1 MKITIRSKLILAI
14 STLMIVVFSL
24 AANLFIAEKKA
35 ELAEDIYL
43 NTLAFGRLTAPDV
56 AYKYDLYLAQNG
68 FVYFNREISALFEQN
83 RDVKSIKVI
92 SYEGN
97 LLYDSATEKEKQY
110 DGELRKISDENLL
123 KQVHSENVS
132 LKTSDGD
139 FVFLEVDEDGKVTPS
154 LEQGVLVDYLV
165 VPGSEKYAV
174 VYELTYKYLN
184 ERIEL
189 MVSRIIYL
197 AIFAI
202 MLGMILSLLMAGQL
216 TKPVK
221 KLVIGAG
228 EVAKGN
234 LGIRVDI
241 RTHDE
246 MKYLGDAFNQ
256 MAADLEK
263 SIEAKLYKERV
274 TRELQIAGEIQ
285 KRILPEKIP
294 SVEGL
299 DLAAGLIPAEEIGGD
314 IYDFITMKNG
324 RTLMYVGDVTGHG
337 VPAGIVSSIAN
348 ALFYAYSGEIDLK
361 KLLANVNRVMKE
373 KTMAT
378 MFMTLCMMEWDA
390 LRKSFRYVNAG
401 HEPLIHYKAKERK
414 ATLIKDK
421 GMALGMIPDISDKL
435 TLNELPLSSGD
446 FVVVISD
453 GIAECW
459 KNKKENYGF
468 ERLVAA
474 VERAAMNEDAVK
486 IKDAIL
492 NSVKSFANGYPQM
505 DDITIMVIRRA

>member
-24 AANLFIAEKKA
+24 AANLFINEKKA
-35 ELAEDIYL
+35 ELAEDIRL
-43 NTLAFGRLTAPDV
+43 NTLAFGKLTAPDV

-68 FVYFNREISALFEQN
+68 FVYFNREISVLFEQN
-83 RDVKSIKVI
+83 RDIKAIKVI

-97 LLYDSATEKEKQY
+97 LLYDSATEKDKQY
-110 DGELRKISDENLL
+110 DGELRKVSDENLL
-123 KQVHSENVS
+123 AQVRSENISV
-132 LKTSDGD
+132 KTTGD
-139 FVFLEVDEDGKVTPS
+139 EFVFLETDEDVG
-154 LEQGVLVDYLV
+154 LEQGTLVSYFV
-165 VPGSEKYAV
+165 VPGNEKYSV

-184 ERIEL
+184 ERIAL
-189 MVSRIIYL
+189 MISRIIYL

-216 TKPVK
+216 TKPLK

-234 LGIRVDI
+234 LATRVEI
-241 RTHDE
+241 QTHDE

-299 DLAAGLIPAEEIGGD
+299 DLAADLIPAEEIGGD
-314 IYDFITMKNG
+314 IYDFITLKNG

-361 KLLANVNRVMKE
+361 KLMANVNRVMKE

-414 ATLIKDK
+414 AVLIRDK
-421 GMALGMIPDISDKL
+421 GMALGMVADILDRL
-435 TLNELPLSSGD
+435 TLNELQLSAGD

-459 KNKKENYGF
+459 RDKKENYGF

-492 NSVKSFANGYPQM
+492 GSVKSFANGYPQM
-505 DDITIMVIRRA
+505 DDITIMVIRKG

>member
-24 AANLFIAEKKA
+24 AANLFINEKKA

-43 NTLAFGRLTAPDV
+43 NTLAFGKLTAPDV

-68 FVYFNREISALFEQN
+68 FVYFNREISSLFEQN
-83 RDVKSIKVI
+83 RDIKSIKVI

-97 LLYDSATEKEKQY
+97 LLYDSATEKDKQY
-110 DGELRKISDENLL
+110 DGELRKVSDENLL
-123 KQVHSENVS
+123 KQVRSENVS
-132 LKTSDGD
+132 LKTGDGN
-139 FVFLEVDEDGKVTPS
+139 FVFLDAVEDSG
-154 LEQGVLVDYLV
+154 LEQGTLVSYFV
-165 VPGSEKYAV
+165 VPGNEKYSV

-184 ERIEL
+184 ERIAL
-189 MVSRIIYL
+189 MISRIVYL

-234 LGIRVDI
+234 LATRVDI

-294 SVEGL
+294 NVEGL

-314 IYDFITMKNG
+314 IYDFITLKNG

-401 HEPLIHYKAKERK
+401 HEPLIHYKAKEKR
-414 ATLIKDK
+414 AIMIKDK
-421 GMALGMIPDISDKL
+421 GMALGMIPDILDKL
-435 TLNELPLSSGD
+435 TLNEIQLSAGD

-459 KNKKENYGF
+459 RNKSENYGF

-492 NSVKSFANGYPQM
+492 SSVKSFANGYPQM